1 MAVIERPGFAIPR
14 PLALPLSGR
23 GIVVSALLALALLGL
38 LPVLQS
44 SSATTTG
51 FTVNDLEARRDSLQD
66 EVSTLESEVAGATP
80 DLIDVEVQDVTGQQ
94 TLSLKGVKRET
105 PIVDLIGMSQAHMS
119 LPPVAYLMRDEF
131 TSRVLRHTQ
140 TVGEVSRE
148 RRANLT
154 IQPDAK
160 MG

>member
-1 MAVIERPGFAIPR
+1 M
-14 PLALPLSGR
+14 
-23 GIVVSALLALALLGL
+23 SA
-38 LPVLQS
+38 
-44 SSATTTG
+44 
-51 FTVNDLEARRDSLQD
+51 
-66 EVSTLESEVAGATP
+66 TLESDVAEATP

-119 LPPVAYLMRDEF
+119 LPPVAYLMRDEL

-140 TVGEVSRE
+140 SIGEVSRE
-148 RRANLT
+148 RQARLT
-154 IQPDAK
+154 IQPDAR

>member
-23 GIVVSALLALALLGL
+23 GIIVSALLALALLGL

-66 EVSTLESEVAGATP
+66 EVSTLESEVAGYASLDYVEREASERLGMVEPETRLFVSVPLAAPPLERLPTRYEPKEIQEQSTGTP
-80 DLIDVEVQDVTGQQ
+80 WWQ
-94 TLSLKGVKRET
+94 
-105 PIVDLIGMSQAHMS
+105 
-119 LPPVAYLMRDEF
+119 PVADLLDF
-131 TSRVLRHTQ
+131 
-140 TVGEVSRE
+140 
-148 RRANLT
+148 
-154 IQPDAK
+154 D
-160 MG
+160 